1 MRWFGREIFR
11 LCKPAMAIAIAAC
24 LAYGLAAD
32 NFTVQPRVED
42 QQRPP
47 QTFTPVPQDVFT
59 FVRVKYQSSGGYGES
74 WYRYEGRDWER
85 WETDFPRAEKNLLY
99 RLTELTS
106 LKVDPTPIARTLL
119 DDEIFDH
126 PFIFMSDVG
135 WQVLSQQERERLRD
149 YLARGGFLWVDDF
162 WGEAEWNNFN
172 RNTGNLAPGWEWRKI
187 PSDHEILSIVYPM
200 EACPQIPARI
210 FYAGRKLTYDP
221 PEVHRFP
228 NGGVSDLKQVHF
240 RGLFTPQ
247 GRLLAVA
254 THNTDIADGWERETE
269 SQEFFQRFSI
279 DAYAM
284 AVNIIVYAMS
294 H

>member
-1 MRWFGREIFR
+1 MRRLERRIFR
-11 LCKPAMAIAIAAC
+11 HGKPAMAMAIAAC

-32 NFTVQPRVED
+32 SFTVQPRVD
-42 QQRPP
+42 SQQQP
-47 QTFTPVPQDVFT
+47 QQISTPVSADVFT
-59 FVRVKYQSSGGYGES
+59 FVRVKYESSGGYGES

-106 LKVDPTPIARTLL
+106 LEVDPTPITRKLL
-119 DDEIFDH
+119 DDEIFDY

-135 WQVLSQQERERLRD
+135 WQVLSQREQERLRD

-162 WGEAEWNNFN
+162 WGAAEWNNFI
-172 RNTGNLAPGWEWRKI
+172 RNMGNLAPGWQWRPI
-187 PSDHEILSIVYPM
+187 PSDHEILSMVYPM

-210 FYAGRKLTYDP
+210 FYVERKLSYDP
-221 PEVHRFP
+221 PEVHRYP
-228 NGGVSDLKQVHF
+228 NGGVHDLKQVHF
-240 RGLFTPQ
+240 RGLFDPR

-269 SQEFFQRFSI
+269 SQEFFHRFSI

>member
-1 MRWFGREIFR
+1 MRCFGREIFR

-32 NFTVQPRVED
+32 SFTVQPRVED

-47 QTFTPVPQDVFT
+47 QTSPPVARDVFT

-106 LKVDPTPIARTLL
+106 LKVNPTPIARTLL

-162 WGEAEWNNFN
+162 WGEAEWNNLN
-172 RNTGNLAPGWEWRKI
+172 RNTGNLAPGWEWRTI